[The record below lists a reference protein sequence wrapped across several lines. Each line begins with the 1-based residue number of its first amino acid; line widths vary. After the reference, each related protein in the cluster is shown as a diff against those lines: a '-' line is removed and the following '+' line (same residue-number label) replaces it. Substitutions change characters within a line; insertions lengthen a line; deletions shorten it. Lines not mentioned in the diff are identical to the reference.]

1 VKILKKQQII
11 KILIILL
18 EIILLVIAIFAY
30 KFIYTKEINKVK
42 YAEES
47 QKFVDEN
54 KEPIF
59 KIDKIILY
67 NSANGIDNSDGKL
80 QSIDIS
86 QFTDIVIYLNNTNKI
101 KEITAENTINQMY
114 IDNIKITSKSEN
126 GEKIL
131 NYKNPYN
138 SGKYQDLKNYENNG
152 IYFKILNSNE
162 KNNSANYDEPVFY
175 TDCSNPISLGFINK
189 NILTNC
195 EVTDT
200 GSISFDGSILKAANI
215 DVKDLKTTLDF
226 TIHLKNNFNEEFTA
240 NVSLDID
247 LEKENEAIYTGYMM
261 QIFDSEEIKFLKVSK

>member
-1 VKILKKQQII
+1 MKKQQSI

-30 KFIYTKEINKVK
+30 KYIYTKEINKVM

-47 QKFVDEN
+47 QKFVEEN

-59 KIDKIILY
+59 KIDKMILY
-67 NSANGIDNSDGKL
+67 NSANGIDNSEGKL
-80 QSIDIS
+80 QSVDVS
-86 QFTDIVIYLNNTNKI
+86 QFTDIIIYLNNTNKI

-114 IDNIKITSKSEN
+114 IDNIKITSQSEN

-131 NYKNPYN
+131 NYKNPLN
-138 SGKYQDLKNYENNG
+138 SGKYQDLKNFENNG
-152 IYFKILNSNE
+152 IYFKVLNSNE
-162 KNNSANYDEPVFY
+162 KNNSANYDESVFY

-200 GSISFDGSILKAANI
+200 GSISFDGSILKSANI
-215 DVKDLKTTLDF
+215 DVKDLKTKISF
-226 TIHLKNNFNEEFTA
+226 TIHLKNNYNEEFIA
-240 NVSLDID
+240 NVSIDID
-247 LEKENEAIYTGYMM
+247 LEKENQAIYTGYMM
-261 QIFDSEEIKFLKVSK
+261 QIFDTEDIRFLKVSE